1 MLPKVKYDEFNA
13 DKVIYDHSTRLFPF
27 SPRKEI
33 ELALVDRIKRK

>member
-1 MLPKVKYDEFNA
+1 MLQKVKYAEINA

-33 ELALVDRIKRK
+33 DLALEDRIKRK